1 MVSVSPSAADPR
13 ADSLAVHTAKGVAF
27 APLVTEGC
35 REVPRSDFI
44 GTRKRQFI
52 HPGTPC
58 HTACFPHER
67 EPLTGKWHLLRG
79 TVYEEQLLVSTAL
92 LAAAVAAAS
101 CEKTPAPKPQFRPYL
116 ELAGTR
122 LFSPR
127 VRGKF
132 CTIRGKLC
140 TILRGSVYA

>member
-1 MVSVSPSAADPR
+1 MR
-13 ADSLAVHTAKGVAF
+13 NK
-27 APLVTEGC
+27 
-35 REVPRSDFI
+35 
-44 GTRKRQFI
+44 
-52 HPGTPC
+52 
-58 HTACFPHER
+58 
-67 EPLTGKWHLLRG
+67 
-79 TVYEEQLLVSTAL
+79 LLVSTAL

-132 CTIRGKLC
+132 LHDPRQALHDIERVSLC
-140 TILRGSVYA
+140 VTNYWPA

>member
-35 REVPRSDFI
+35 REVPRSDFT

-52 HPGTPC
+52 QPRTPC

-79 TVYEEQLLVSTAL
+79 TVYEEQAVGEHGSISGSSCGGLMREDAL
-92 LAAAVAAAS
+92 I
-101 CEKTPAPKPQFRPYL
+101 TITAPKPQ
-116 ELAGTR
+116 
-122 LFSPR
+122 
-127 VRGKF
+127 
-132 CTIRGKLC
+132 
-140 TILRGSVYA
+140 